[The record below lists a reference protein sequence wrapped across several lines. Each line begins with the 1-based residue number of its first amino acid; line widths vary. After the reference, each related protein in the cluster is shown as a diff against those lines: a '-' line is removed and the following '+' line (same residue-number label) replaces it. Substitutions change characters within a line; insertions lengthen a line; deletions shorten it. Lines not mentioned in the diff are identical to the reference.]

1 MAIALRHI
9 AKSFGTQSVFRDLT
23 LDIEAGALHGV
34 IGPNGTGKTTLFRI
48 MLGLLPADEG
58 TLTWHNQPWDRHP
71 PQSAYVPEERGLYP
85 FMSVRQ
91 HLQWFGRLWG
101 LSPTGAQ
108 ERALFWLDRLA
119 LTPYAATAAL
129 DLSKGNARKLQ
140 LALSLLV
147 PPDLLILD
155 EPFDGMDPTNVRLIQ
170 QVLHTLHQQGMTI
183 ILSSH
188 SLDFLENFCTSVTL
202 LRQGHIMV
210 HGTQDRVRQ
219 SLPWRRLVIRFQTPD
234 AARRLASWRVDGVT
248 ALVQDDLYTAV
259 YHVAPQALAS
269 VQLDRFASY
278 GPIAAIH
285 FEPPSLA
292 DVYWHF
298 TASGNK
304 EAAG

>member
-9 AKSFGTQSVFRDLT
+9 AKSFGTHSVFRDLT
-23 LDIEAGALHGV
+23 LNIEAGALHGV
-34 IGPNGTGKTTLFRI
+34 IGPNGAGKTTLFRI
-48 MLGLLPADEG
+48 MLGLLPPDEG
-58 TLTWHNQPWDRHP
+58 TLTWQNQPWDRHP
-71 PQSAYVPEERGLYP
+71 PRLAYVPEERGLYP

-101 LSPTGAQ
+101 LSPTVAQ

-155 EPFDGMDPTNVRLIQ
+155 EPFDGMDPTNVHLIQ
-170 QVLHTLHQQGMTI
+170 NVLQTLHQEGMTI

-188 SLDFLENFCTSVTL
+188 NLDFLETFCTSVTL
-202 LRQGHIMV
+202 LRQGHVMV
-210 HGTQDRVRQ
+210 HGTQDMVRQ
-219 SLPWRRLVIRFQTPD
+219 SLSWWRLVIRFQTPD
-234 AARRLASWRVDGVT
+234 AARRLAAWQVDGVT
-248 ALVQDDLYTAV
+248 ALAQDDLYTAIYQV
-259 YHVAPQALAS
+259 TPQALAS
-269 VQLDRFASY
+269 VQLDAFASY

-285 FEPPSLA
+285 LEPPSLA

-298 TASGNK
+298 TASADKG
-304 EAAG
+304 EPG

>member
-9 AKSFGTQSVFRDLT
+9 AKSFGPQHVFQDLT

-48 MLGLLPADEG
+48 MLGLLPPDRG
-58 TLTWHNQPWDRHP
+58 TLTWHNQPWA
-71 PQSAYVPEERGLYP
+71 PQSPRLAYVPEERGLYP

-101 LSPTGAQ
+101 LSPAAAQ
-108 ERALFWLDRLA
+108 KRALFWLDRLA

-188 SLDFLENFCTSVTL
+188 SLDFLETFCTSVTL
-202 LRQGHIMV
+202 LRQGQVMV
-210 HGTQDRVRQ
+210 HGTQDMVRQ

-234 AARRLASWRVDGVT
+234 AARRLASWHVDGIT
-248 ALVQDDLYTAV
+248 AQAPDDLYTAV
-259 YHVAPQALAS
+259 YHVAPQALAA
-269 VQLDRFASY
+269 VQLDAFASY
-278 GPIAAIH
+278 GPVAAIH
-285 FEPPSLA
+285 LEPPSLA

-298 TASGNK
+298 TTTADKGGVN
-304 EAAG
+304 